1 MAKIWFGTKNLTR
14 YEELSQQRERRRAIM
29 DQGMARS
36 DAMRNYLSANIN
48 KTASAQVQ
56 TSEMQLR
63 SKAQAAAKARLEKL
77 NKLV

>member
-48 KTASAQVQ
+48 RTASTQVQ
-56 TSEMQLR
+56 TTEMQLR